1 MRAAQESLA
10 EGLPAPART
19 KHAAHSTHEI
29 DLLEVRSRE
38 RAGVDAEVRGQPP
51 GTAEWERG
59 GNVGALEVGLP
70 GAQERVG
77 RGYVRA
83 RLARRGRRTRA
94 GCGPRPG
101 HAGEEQDHTEDPTQP
116 QPDRSLLP
124 AHPFVLSS
132 GS

>member
-19 KHAAHSTHEI
+19 KHAAQSTHEV

-38 RAGVDAEVRGQPP
+38 GAGVDAEVRGQPP
-51 GTAEWERG
+51 GTTESERG

-77 RGYVRA
+77 RGYVRP
-83 RLARRGRRTRA
+83 RLARRGRGRTRA

-101 HAGEEQDHTEDPTQP
+101 HAREKQDQTEDPTQP
-116 QPDRSLLP
+116 QHGRSLWP
-124 AHPFVLSS
+124 AHPFV
-132 GS
+132 